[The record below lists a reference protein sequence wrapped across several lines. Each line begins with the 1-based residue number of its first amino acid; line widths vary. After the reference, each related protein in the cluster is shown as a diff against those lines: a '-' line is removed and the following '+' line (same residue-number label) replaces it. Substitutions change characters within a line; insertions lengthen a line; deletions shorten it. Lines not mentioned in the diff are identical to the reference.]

1 MKSLRS
7 TSFLATAALCAA
19 CASPPYAALS
29 IDADAELGSNVFVV
43 DLELRDVLRIGRVG
57 VERVPGSNQLKVVV
71 PIRNVDDEEHKIL
84 VQTSFL
90 DGMKMPI
97 GDDTNQQVKLLGPG
111 QTLPVVVI
119 SKLDAA
125 QDWTMTITWN
135 R

>member
-7 TSFLATAALCAA
+7 MSFVATAALAAA

-43 DLELRDVLRIGRVG
+43 DCELLDVLRIGRVG

-71 PIRNVDDEEHKIL
+71 PIRNIDDEEHKIL

>member
-1 MKSLRS
+1 E
-7 TSFLATAALCAA
+7 A
-19 CASPPYAALS
+19 
-29 IDADAELGSNVFVV
+29 DADRGSNEFVV
-43 DLELRDVLRIGRVG
+43 ALELRDVLRIGRVG
-57 VERVPGSNQLKVVV
+57 VERVPGSNPLKVVV

-125 QDWTMTITWN
+125 QDWTMTIAWN

>member
-1 MKSLRS
+1 LAQRGLR
-7 TSFLATAALCAA
+7 
-19 CASPPYAALS
+19 
-29 IDADAELGSNVFVV
+29 
-43 DLELRDVLRIGRVG
+43 LRGTVG
-57 VERVPGSNQLKVVV
+57 VDRAPGCYQLTAVV
-71 PIRNVDDEEHKIL
+71 PIRCVDDEEHKIL

-125 QDWTMTITWN
+125 QDWTMTIAWN

>member
-1 MKSLRS
+1 MKSIRPLS
-7 TSFLATAALCAA
+7 VLAAALAAA

-29 IDADAELGSNVFVV
+29 IDVDAELGSNVFVV
-43 DLELRDVLRIGRVG
+43 DGELLDVLRIGRVG
-57 VERVPGSNQLKVVV
+57 VERVAGSNQLKVVV
-71 PIRNVDDEEHKIL
+71 PIRNIDDEEHKIL

-119 SKLDAA
+119 SKLDTA
-125 QDWTMTITWN
+125 QDWTMNISWN

>member
-1 MKSLRS
+1 MK
-7 TSFLATAALCAA
+7 T
-19 CASPPYAALS
+19 
-29 IDADAELGSNVFVV
+29 
-43 DLELRDVLRIGRVG
+43 
-57 VERVPGSNQLKVVV
+57 
-71 PIRNVDDEEHKIL
+71 
-84 VQTSFL
+84 
-90 DGMKMPI
+90 PI